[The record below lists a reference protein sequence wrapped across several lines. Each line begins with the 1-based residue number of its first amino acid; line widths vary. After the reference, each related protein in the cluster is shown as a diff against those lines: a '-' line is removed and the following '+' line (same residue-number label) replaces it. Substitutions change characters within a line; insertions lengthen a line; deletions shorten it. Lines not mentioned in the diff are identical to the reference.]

1 VSKVEELREQ
11 LNEHIVEFGA
21 TLAGDIVDDIAS
33 LIAAAREEG
42 DLVVALR
49 KAVIREASVGTM
61 LHVKTVETGRIE
73 GWGAWTECTVNGIA
87 QARNSIFRTL
97 PDGDYAIVSVPKET
111 P

>member
-1 VSKVEELREQ
+1 MSKVEELREQ

-42 DLVVALR
+42 AD
-49 KAVIREASVGTM
+49 REASVGTM